1 MKQDFSLLI
10 VVPAY
15 NSANT
20 LPLVISEL
28 DPKYKKYIL
37 VVDDGSSDETYQVA
51 KSLRLEVVRHPVNKG
66 CGAAQKTGFTQAIS
80 QKVDAVIILH
90 ADNQYD
96 PTVIPELISVFIN
109 EECDMVLA
117 SRMLN
122 PKWALEGGMP
132 YWKFLSNK
140 FSTALLNF
148 AAKSRLSEFH
158 TGYRLYSRKA
168 LERLSFNG
176 YSDDHA
182 LDIEILLYAL
192 ASKMKIKEV
201 PIKSR
206 YFEAASSMGIKEC
219 IKYGTD
225 IMGILFSRK
234 KKQKK

>member
-1 MKQDFSLLI
+1 MKQDLSLLI

-15 NSANT
+15 NSVNT

-37 VVDDGSSDETYQVA
+37 VVDDGSSDETSRVA
-51 KSLRLEVVRHPVNKG
+51 KSLGLEVIKHSTNKG
-66 CGAAQKTGFTQAIS
+66 CGAAQKTGFAQAIS

-96 PTVIPELISVFIN
+96 PKVIPELTSVFVN

-132 YWKFLSNK
+132 YWKFLCNK

-168 LERLSFNG
+168 LERLSFDN

-182 LDIEILLYAL
+182 LDIEILLYAV
-192 ASKMKIKEV
+192 ACRMKIKEV

-206 YFEAASSMGIKEC
+206 YFKAASSMGIKEC
-219 IKYGTD
+219 TKYGID
-225 IMGILFSRK
+225 IMRILFTRS
-234 KKQKK
+234 KKQKR